1 MTATYEAGW
10 YLADRDGK
18 TLRVSLMWGSAEFRD
33 DGGGRYMPH
42 VLTDIRPAI
51 VLDPNDADV
60 RRFAAAWGIGVTDAG
75 GAVGVAR
82 QVAVQMTPAHVN
94 PPEPAEFGSVV
105 RDSDGRFWLLSRVD
119 GGRDRAWVTD
129 DSTAGHVWRAFY
141 ANINVVEVV
150 RVGLS

>member
-1 MTATYEAGW
+1 MTAAYEAGW
-10 YLADRDGK
+10 FLAERDGK
-18 TLRVSLMWGSAEFRD
+18 TLRLQHYAGALFFCIEPSAFFAADE
-33 DGGGRYMPH
+33 
-42 VLTDIRPAI
+42 LTDIRPAI
-51 VLDPNDADV
+51 VLDPNDTDV
-60 RRFAAAWGIGVTDAG
+60 RKWATFTTLYPSSYLPDFVT
-75 GAVGVAR
+75 VAR
-82 QVAVQMTPAHVN
+82 QIVAQMTKPK

-105 RDSDGRFWLLSRVD
+105 RDSDDRLWLLSRVD